1 VATAVLNHVVVHV
14 ETLAVG
20 PLQCNCSIV
29 ADLEAKRA
37 IVIDPGGDFEA
48 LRARLEALGVAVG
61 AILHTHT
68 HIDHVGCTAELQRAT
83 GAAASIH
90 EGDRR
95 LYQMLPM
102 QSELL
107 GLELPVLA
115 DMDGALVDGLTLRAG
130 VLEMTVLHTP
140 GHTPGSC
147 SFVVGDAARTVVFS
161 GDTLFRGSIGRTDL
175 GGIDQE
181 TLVRSIRA
189 RLLSLPDDCLVVTG
203 HGGST
208 TIGEERAHNPF
219 LRKR

>member
-1 VATAVLNHVVVHV
+1 
-14 ETLAVG
+14 
-20 PLQCNCSIV
+20 
-29 ADLEAKRA
+29 
-37 IVIDPGGDFEA
+37 
-48 LRARLEALGVAVG
+48 
-61 AILHTHT
+61 
-68 HIDHVGCTAELQRAT
+68 
-83 GAAASIH
+83 
-90 EGDRR
+90 
-95 LYQMLPM
+95 M

-107 GLELPVLA
+107 GLDLPVMA

-147 SFVVGDAARTVVFS
+147 SFVVADAARTVVFS

-175 GGIDQE
+175 GGIDQD

-189 RLLSLPDDCLVVTG
+189 RLLTLADDCLVVTG